1 MQVLMFPHLH
11 GVGFMVV
18 KVSSWTM
25 SESAHDIAR
34 SFFLYVFS
42 LQGFEVQ
49 ELLNPSQLNSFCK
62 GAQFHP
68 CSSWLKVHI

>member
-34 SFFLYVFS
+34 SLFFVCFFL
-42 LQGFEVQ
+42 
-49 ELLNPSQLNSFCK
+49 CK
-62 GAQFHP
+62 V
-68 CSSWLKVHI
+68 LKFKSC